1 MSFTLSFI
9 LPLSPL
15 SLLSLPVATYPFD
28 DHNAPP
34 FELIKPFCDDMDIYL
49 KSDDRNVAVVHCK
62 AGKVRTSIKN
72 SFRAEM
78 YTFPVRNLSLLH
90 APMPILL
97 SLTFFPFLSSTPFLL
112 SLLPLLAPPPCS
124 PSFPPYTYF
133 FFRSSITFAPSSS
146 PSPLLPS
153 SSSPS
158 PLLPSS
164 PSLLQGR
171 TGVMICAYLLHDKLF
186 DTAKDALQFYG
197 EARTQNAKVRLCT
210 YTNKLP

>member
-1 MSFTLSFI
+1 MRLELHAGISFTLFI
-9 LPLSPL
+9 CDYSSSLS
-15 SLLSLPVATYPFD
+15 SLFSLPVATYPFD

-62 AGKVRTSIKN
+62 AGKVRTSIKYVWTYLELRCMLFLYVIFLFCMPLCQ
-72 SFRAEM
+72 S
-78 YTFPVRNLSLLH
+78 YCLL
-90 APMPILL
+90 LL
-97 SLTFFPFLSSTPFLL
+97 LLPSLSSTP
-112 SLLPLLAPPPCS
+112 PPSSPCS

-133 FFRSSITFAPSSS
+133 FFHSSITFAPSSS

-153 SSSPS
+153 S
-158 PLLPSS
+158 PSS